1 MRAVGVTEFGGPDAL
16 RLVELPDP
24 EPGPGEVVI
33 RVHAAAVN
41 PTDTGFRAGAYAAM
55 LAKRPAPYVPGMDA
69 AGVID
74 ALGPDVDDRLRVG
87 QAVMTMVLPAGRN
100 GGAYAEKIAVPAAA
114 VVPIPAG
121 TSFVSASTLLMNGL
135 TARLTLDTLALRPGD
150 VLAVTGAAGA
160 YGGYVVQLAKADGLT
175 VIADASEAD
184 TELVRSF
191 GADHVVPRGDDFG
204 RRVRAI
210 VPAGAVAVA
219 DGALL
224 NQAALAAVAD
234 GGRLAAVRA
243 FEGEAAR
250 GITVHQIVVAA
261 LRADTAAMEQLRRQV
276 EDGTVTLRVA
286 QVLPAADAA
295 RAHALLEA
303 GGVRGRLVLDFAT
316 D

>member
-121 TSFVSASTLLMNGL
+121 TSFVSASTLL
-135 TARLTLDTLALRPGD
+135 
-150 VLAVTGAAGA
+150 
-160 YGGYVVQLAKADGLT
+160 
-175 VIADASEAD
+175 
-184 TELVRSF
+184 
-191 GADHVVPRGDDFG
+191 
-204 RRVRAI
+204 
-210 VPAGAVAVA
+210 
-219 DGALL
+219 
-224 NQAALAAVAD
+224 
-234 GGRLAAVRA
+234 
-243 FEGEAAR
+243 
-250 GITVHQIVVAA
+250 
-261 LRADTAAMEQLRRQV
+261 
-276 EDGTVTLRVA
+276 
-286 QVLPAADAA
+286 
-295 RAHALLEA
+295 
-303 GGVRGRLVLDFAT
+303 
-316 D
+316 